1 MSGQLQ
7 DPKPLFT
14 PLPLTPPPAK
24 KKKRKTTLGNVNFIS
39 GEFQE

>member
-14 PLPLTPPPAK
+14 PLPLTPPPLQK
-24 KKKRKTTLGNVNFIS
+24 KKKEK
-39 GEFQE
+39 QP